1 MSAGLKADTS
11 ASNPG
16 REAESLLLNREVQAL
31 VVSLAENER
40 PLRALAA
47 RIDWRFRGAIS
58 RFVRTG
64 AITGRAGELIY
75 LPTSKRGELFHLFVV
90 GVGKAASA
98 QERTLEDLGV
108 LKRIR
113 ANVES
118 LGLKSV
124 GLSIQDLGITA
135 AQAKKAMEGVTL
147 CLAP

>member
-1 MSAGLKADTS
+1 M
-11 ASNPG
+11 NG
-16 REAESLLLNREVQAL
+16 REAESLLLNRDVQAL
-31 VVSLAENER
+31 VVSFAENER

-58 RFVRTG
+58 QFVRTG

-75 LPTSKRGELFHLFVV
+75 LPASKRGELYHLFVV

-98 QERTLEDLGV
+98 EQRSLEDLGV

-113 ANVES
+113 SNLIS
-118 LGLKSV
+118 LGIKSV
-124 GLSIQDLGITA
+124 GLSVADLGITES
-135 AQAKKAMEGVTL
+135 QAKKAMEGVKL